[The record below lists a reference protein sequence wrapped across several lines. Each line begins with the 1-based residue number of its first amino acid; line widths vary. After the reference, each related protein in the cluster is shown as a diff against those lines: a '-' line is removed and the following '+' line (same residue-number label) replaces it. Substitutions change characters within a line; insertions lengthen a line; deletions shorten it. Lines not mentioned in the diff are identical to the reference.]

1 MIALVRRNHD
11 LATKTLTEHAVEWAQ
26 NDKAC
31 AIVRDSLRIGFART
45 MRRTPD
51 PALLNALVNK
61 LTSTKDF
68 GKLLANTP
76 WTARGRQN
84 DFSI

>member
-26 NDKAC
+26 DDKAC

-68 GKLLANTP
+68 GKLLANTA
-76 WTARGRQN
+76 WTVRGRRKS
-84 DFSI
+84 FSI